1 MALYE
6 LKSMSAY
13 VYHLYG
19 KPGNSGQNLNGT
31 VHPGRNFPE

>member
-13 VYHLYG
+13 HLYG
-19 KPGNSGQNLNGT
+19 KPANSGQNLNGT